1 MSERASWTVEHFS
14 QANPAGKS
22 QGDVPA
28 LLRRV
33 ADSID
38 ALGEVEVQ
46 DLVMHTEVT
55 EHGNWPSLTVYFHS
69 SAALRS
75 VPC

>member
-1 MSERASWTVEHFS
+1 MSKRTSWTVEHFS
-14 QANPAGKS
+14 QANPAGES

-46 DLVMHTEVT
+46 DLVLHTEVT
-55 EHGNWPSLTVYFHS
+55 EGRDWHSLTVYFHRATTPR
-69 SAALRS
+69 SA
-75 VPC
+75 P

>member
-1 MSERASWTVEHFS
+1 MSDRASWAVEHFS
-14 QANPAGKS
+14 QASPAGAD

-28 LLRRV
+28 LLRRA

-55 EHGNWPSLTVYFHS
+55 ENGDWHSLTVCFHRS
-69 SAALRS
+69 TTLRS
-75 VPC
+75 VP

>member
-1 MSERASWTVEHFS
+1 MEHFS
-14 QANPAGKS
+14 QANPVGKG

-46 DLVMHTEVT
+46 DLVMHTEIT
-55 EHGNWPSLTVYFHS
+55 EDGDWPSLTVYFHS
-69 SAALRS
+69 STALRS
-75 VPC
+75 VP

>member
-1 MSERASWTVEHFS
+1 MSERTSWAVEHFS
-14 QANPAGKS
+14 QANPAGKD

-28 LLRRV
+28 LQRRV

-55 EHGNWPSLTVYFHS
+55 ENGDWHSLTVYFHRS
-69 SAALRS
+69 TALRS
-75 VPC
+75 VP

>member
-1 MSERASWTVEHFS
+1 MSELTTWAVEYFS
-14 QANPAGKS
+14 QANPAGKD
-22 QGDVPA
+22 QDDVPA

-33 ADSID
+33 ADSTD

-55 EHGNWPSLTVYFHS
+55 ENGDWYSLTVYFHRS
-69 SAALRS
+69 TALRS
-75 VPC
+75 VP

>member
-1 MSERASWTVEHFS
+1 MRERTSWAVEHFS
-14 QANPAGKS
+14 QANPVGKG

-38 ALGEVEVQ
+38 ALGEIEVQ

-55 EHGNWPSLTVYFHS
+55 ENGDWHSLTVYFRRS
-69 SAALRS
+69 TVLRS
-75 VPC
+75 VP